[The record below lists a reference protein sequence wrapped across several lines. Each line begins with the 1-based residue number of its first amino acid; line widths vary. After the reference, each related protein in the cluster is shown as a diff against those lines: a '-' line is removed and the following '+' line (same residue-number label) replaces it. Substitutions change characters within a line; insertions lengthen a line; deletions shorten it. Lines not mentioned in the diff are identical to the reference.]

1 MLKIKII
8 TIGKNKEV
16 WIDDAM
22 WHYEKLLKKFANL
35 AFVYIPGIKKT
46 RSLSEDEVKKQ
57 EASKLMEKLGSGY
70 KVALSDKGRQ
80 YDSEE
85 FSKYLSKLMRASGGT
100 IEFVIGGV
108 YGLDKSIIDK
118 CDDIISL
125 SPMTMSHQLI
135 RPVLLE
141 QLYRGF
147 SILSG
152 GKYHK

>member
-8 TIGKNKEV
+8 TVGKNKEAWV
-16 WIDDAM
+16 DDAIK
-22 WHYEKLLKKFANL
+22 HYEKLLTKFAKL
-35 AFVYIPGIKKT
+35 SFVYIHDIKKT
-46 RSLSEDEVKKQ
+46 RALGDDDVKKL
-57 EASKLMEKLGSGY
+57 EASKIKKKLSPNY

-80 YDSEE
+80 YNSEE
-85 FSKYLSKLMRASGGT
+85 FSNFISKLMQNSGGV
-100 IEFVIGGV
+100 IEIIIGGV
-108 YGLDKSIIDK
+108 YGLDKSIIDE
-118 CDDIISL
+118 CNDIISL
-125 SPMTMSHQLI
+125 SPMTISHQLV